1 MANAT
6 YGRGPFREQL
16 AFMQAKLN
24 IPTRTWTDV
33 WQDAHDTGFMVAGA
47 YKAELLTDLRT
58 AVTKAITDGT
68 TIQTFRRDFDQL
80 VEKHG
85 WSYNGGRGWRTR
97 IIYETNLRTSYQA
110 GRYAQLTD
118 PDLLVS
124 RPFWR
129 YEHSDFV
136 AHPRPQHLAWDG
148 LVLRHDDPWFI
159 THFPPNGW
167 GCRCR
172 VHAES
177 ARTLKQLG
185 KDGPDRAPAMDWQ
198 TKIVGANGPSPRAVQ
213 VPNGI
218 DPGWGYTPGRTV
230 AERVRAQ
237 FVDRAAVLPAPIGQA
252 MQTAL
257 QNLPPAP
264 PPPVL
269 ANVVDTFSTVGDF
282 EPIEVMNA
290 LRAIPQAGE
299 QVAKLEAFL
308 GAHPQKALIIK
319 QLEMGSNERNRALA
333 PQVAAF
339 LGHDENT
346 AAWLY
351 RTRRPT
357 RTNGFTAPTY
367 EHVVVKAKQGAR
379 ADQAPPAALAATVT
393 DAIAALTENHQAFSI
408 STLFKIATGN
418 HHPLTTLVH
427 ELGHQVHFWG
437 GNVPKPD
444 RLPALT
450 QYAGLN
456 MKEWHAEHFAAWV
469 FNRAALAAWQSEIA
483 AHIDSVVE
491 AAINS
496 TKKTP

>member
-1 MANAT
+1 MVSAV

-24 IPTRTWTDV
+24 LPTRTWTDV

-47 YKAELLTDLRT
+47 YKAELLADLRT
-58 AVTKAITDGT
+58 TVTKSIADGT
-68 TIQTFRRDFDQL
+68 TIQEFRRDFDQL

-110 GRYAQLTD
+110 GRFAQLTD

-124 RPFWR
+124 RPYWR

-148 LVLRHDDPWFI
+148 LVLLHDDPWWT

-177 ARTLKQLG
+177 TRTLKGLG
-185 KDGPDRAPAMDWQ
+185 KDGPDRAPAIDWQ
-198 TKIVGANGPSPRAVQ
+198 TKIVGANGPNPRAVQ

-237 FVDRAAVLPAPIGQA
+237 FVDRAAVLPPRIGDVLQS
-252 MQTAL
+252 AL

-269 ANVVDTFSTVGDF
+269 ANVVETFSTVGDF
-282 EPIEVMNA
+282 KSDEVMNA
-290 LRAIPQAGE
+290 LRAVPEASA
-299 QVAKLEAFL
+299 QVEKLEAFL
-308 GAHPQKALIIK
+308 GAHSQKALIIK
-319 QLEMGSNERNRALA
+319 QLEMGANERSRALA

-339 LGHDENT
+339 LGKDQNT

-351 RTRRPT
+351 RTRSPARI
-357 RTNGFTAPTY
+357 NGFTAPAY
-367 EHVVVKAKQGAR
+367 EHVVVKAKNGAR
-379 ADQAPPAALAATVT
+379 ADQANPDALAATVT
-393 DAIAALTENHQAFSI
+393 AAIAGATENRLAFSI
-408 STLFKIATGN
+408 STLYRMATGN

-427 ELGHQVHFWG
+427 ELGHQVHYWG
-437 GNVPKPD
+437 GKPAKPG

-450 QYAGLN
+450 EYATGN
-456 MKEWHAEHFAAWV
+456 MLEWHAEHFAAWV
-469 FNRAALAAWQSEIA
+469 FNRAALAAWQPEIA

-496 TKKTP
+496 RKKTL